1 VAKQV
6 PKLAQRLK
14 RYKDCAKSEI
24 WASNKAKR
32 KEKKIRQCD
41 SDSEVRKPG

>member
-6 PKLAQRLK
+6 QKLAQRLK
-14 RYKDCAKSEI
+14 RNKYCARSEI
-24 WASNKAKR
+24 WASKEEKR